1 MENIME
7 TLKQVDK
14 SKMSKA
20 ELLEYTDSLET
31 GYRKLAEQGMKPL
44 KYTNC
49 RSVTF
54 QANEAVMPSDDDPVL
69 MEKLRNLNAIQQ
81 YAQLVEEWKSAKV
94 QVTDRWGNVRSVKR
108 VRTYEEIDILE
119 TEQELKARLETAV
132 ATRDKK
138 HPKYDKDAAPGQGCG
153 TSHKIYHLN
162 ESLEQ
167 FKPDDKHSGF
177 KAPTCFGTNVQ
188 QIPHEQ
194 YEELIQRNPESKK
207 QRMQA
212 HIVVQEEKAA

>member
-1 MENIME
+1 MENLM
-7 TLKQVDK
+7 QVDT
-14 SKMSKA
+14 SKLNKA
-20 ELLEYTDSLET
+20 ELLEYCNSLKA
-31 GYRKLAEQGMKPL
+31 GLSNMAQQGTKPL

-54 QANEAVMPSDDDPVL
+54 QANQAEMPSEDAPEI
-69 MEKLRNLNAIQQ
+69 MEQLRNLNAIKQ

-94 QVTDRWGNVRSVKR
+94 QVTDRWGNVRNVKR

-132 ATRDKK
+132 ATRDPK
-138 HPKYDKDAAPGQGCG
+138 HPKYEKDAAPGQGCG

-162 ESLEQ
+162 ESLDQ

-207 QRMQA
+207 QRMHA
-212 HIVVQEEKAA
+212 HIVMQEEKVA